1 MAGAIIG
8 ILGLLLLAVVTWG
21 KWDYFAVC
29 VIYGLAVIDL
39 FTLSTLY
46 HAFKKHEN
54 STGIWRKLD
63 HVAIYVMIAGTYTPV
78 VYIYLDGA
86 WRWSIIAIQWALVA
100 AGILFKF
107 YFIRAPRILSTI
119 LYLLMGWM
127 AVLVIGQLFSVISM
141 LSFWLLLGGGIAYT
155 VGAVIY
161 AFKKPNPVP
170 GLFGFHEIFHW
181 FILLGAVLHFWV
193 VFIAAVK

>member
-21 KWDYFAVC
+21 KWDYFTVC
-29 VIYGLAVIDL
+29 VIYGMAVIDL
-39 FTLSTLY
+39 FVLSTLY
-46 HAFKKHEN
+46 HAFKKREN
-54 STGIWRKLD
+54 DSGIWRKLD
-63 HVAIYVMIAGTYTPV
+63 HVAIYIMIAGSYTPI
-78 VYIYLDGA
+78 VYIYLDGP
-86 WRWSIIAIQWALVA
+86 WRWSIIGVQWALVA

-119 LYLLMGWM
+119 TYVLMGWM
-127 AVLVIGQLFSVISM
+127 AVLVLQQLFAVISL
-141 LSFWLLLGGGIAYT
+141 LSFCLLLGGGIAYT

-161 AFKKPNPVP
+161 SFKKPNPVP

-181 FILLGAVLHFWV
+181 FILLGAVMHFAV
-193 VFIAAVK
+193 VFMAATR